1 MLLFVDEADAFLRR
15 RSTEVKRLF
24 HQEAHPN
31 NTRKQCSSLNKRRN
45 RMNCFRYAIRK
56 VAVLSDSQYDGA
68 HPPRLR
74 NRFYFGVNRTVFPSL
89 YYKCRLS
96 PLLLSSLFPF
106 PQRRYNRNPFLGTHL
121 LEVSIGRDLGT
132 LKGLHAVLL
141 VMG

>member
-24 HQEAHPN
+24 HQEANPN

-74 NRFYFGVNRTVFPSL
+74 NRFYWREPNRVSFLVLKVSPFTTFVVIFASFPL
-89 YYKCRLS
+89 T
-96 PLLLSSLFPF
+96 PLQPES
-106 PQRRYNRNPFLGTHL
+106 RLGTHL
-121 LEVSIGRDLGT
+121 LEVSIGRGLGA
-132 LKGLHAVLL
+132 LGLHAVLL